1 MSLELFTGS
10 IVAAPRRSRGITLID
25 RHYPL
30 EFEMATV
37 ERVTAK
43 QAVLKNG
50 KRIWLK
56 DGTVV
61 GDAWTRV
68 FVPTSE
74 QIAAHNA
81 QIAVRKRYRDALS
94 WIDRLNRTTLTIAEL
109 EAMKAAYDA
118 LQPTSTEAA

>member
-1 MSLELFTGS
+1 MSLELSPGS
-10 IVAAPRRSRGITLID
+10 IVAAPRRGRGINLID

-56 DGTVV
+56 NGTVV

-68 FVPTSE
+68 FVPTAE
-74 QIAAHNA
+74 QIAAHKTQVA
-81 QIAVRKRYRDALS
+81 ARTQFRDAMNWLE
-94 WIDRLNRTTLTIAEL
+94 RLDRTTLTIAEL
-109 EAMKAAYDA
+109 KAMKAAYDA